1 MSTEQH
7 SIDEPVAPPPL
18 DEGALLRALASWLP
32 EQRWFSAKGHTVTG
46 VHLLTRETLATTSE
60 LVVEHVLVRVDLE
73 GAEAQIFQVPLGVRA
88 SVDED
93 LDPWVVTRDGGAVVF
108 DALRDP
114 DAISVY
120 SDLLAT
126 GGTGEVRFLAMPGS
140 DLQTGL
146 RGKVLGAE
154 QSNTSVILGDHHL
167 LKIFRRV
174 TIGINPDVELH
185 RALGQ
190 AGCENVAPLRGWMEA
205 DIDHTETT
213 LAMAQDFVAGST
225 EGWTTAQAS
234 VRDVLASGDVTTS
247 DFTSEARELGRAVAS
262 VHADLASVLG
272 TSLAPAA
279 GTAADISARV
289 ETALPVIADL
299 EQYLPRI
306 RALIDQAA
314 GTGGIDTQRI
324 HGDLHL
330 GQVLRTSER
339 WVLIDFEGEPSKT
352 FEERRTPDSTLRDVA
367 GMIRS
372 FDYAAMSHV
381 VEIEEPQE
389 RARLEPVARE
399 WVERNVSAF
408 CDGYTEVAGHDPR
421 ISWAL
426 LRAYELDKA
435 VYEAVYEARN
445 RPTWLSIPLHAIER
459 LVAE

>member
-1 MSTEQH
+1 MATEAH
-7 SIDEPVAPPPL
+7 SNDDPAALQPVGEATL
-18 DEGALLRALASWLP
+18 TSALGGWLP
-32 EQRWFSAKGHTVTG
+32 QQRWFSAKGHTVTG
-46 VHLLTRETLATTSE
+46 IDVVTRETLATTAD
-60 LVVEHVLVRVDLE
+60 LVVEHLLVRVDLD
-73 GAEAQIFQVPLGVRA
+73 GVEAQIFQVPVGIR
-88 SVDED
+88 STVDDQLE
-93 LDPWVVTRDGGAVVF
+93 PWVITRSDGGVVF

-140 DLQTGL
+140 TLQTGL
-146 RGKVLGAE
+146 RGRVLGAE
-154 QSNTSVILGDHHL
+154 QSNTSVILGDRHL

-174 TIGINPDVELH
+174 TLGINPDVELH

-190 AGCENVAPLRGWMEA
+190 VGCVNVAPLRGWMEA

-225 EGWTTAQAS
+225 EGWTSALET
-234 VRDVLASGDVTTS
+234 VGEVLARGDVGAS
-247 DFTSEARELGRAVAS
+247 DFTAESHELGKAVAA

-272 TSLAPAA
+272 TSIAPAV
-279 GTAADISARV
+279 GTTADISARV
-289 ETALPVIADL
+289 ESALPVIAEL
-299 EQYLPRI
+299 EEYLPRI
-306 RALIDQAA
+306 QALIEQAA
-314 GTGGIDTQRI
+314 NSGGIDTQRI

-352 FEERRTPDSTLRDVA
+352 FEDRRTPDSVLRDVA

-372 FDYAAMSHV
+372 FDYAAMSRI
-381 VEIEEPQE
+381 VEIEDSAE
-389 RARLEPVARE
+389 RERLEPIARE

-408 CDGYTEVAGHDPR
+408 CDGYTEVSGTDPR
-421 ISWAL
+421 ASWAL

-445 RPTWLSIPLHAIER
+445 RPTWLSIPLHAIGR